1 MGNSCRS
8 QMAEGFARRY
18 GSDVIE
24 PLSAGYAPAAV
35 VQPLTKKVMEEKNI
49 KVDDQ
54 YPKSLDSI
62 EVRKLDLIIN
72 MSGVKLP
79 NRLSIPVREW
89 KVEDPMGKSEETYV
103 AVRDQIEMSVM
114 RLILELRKQARSAE
128 NIPLER
134 GFSGRGDREFK

>member
-1 MGNSCRS
+1 
-8 QMAEGFARRY
+8 MAEGFARRY

-24 PLSAGYAPAAV
+24 PLSAGFAPAAV

-62 EVRKLDLIIN
+62 EVPKLDLIVN

-79 NRLSIPVREW
+79 KRLQIQVRDW
-89 KVEDPMGKSEETYV
+89 KVEDPMGKSEDTYV
-103 AVRDQIEMSVM
+103 VVRDQIEMSVM
-114 RLILELRKQARSAE
+114 GLILELRKQARNGE

-134 GFSGRGDREFK
+134 GFSGRGNREFK

>member
-1 MGNSCRS
+1 
-8 QMAEGFARRY
+8 MAEGFARRY

-24 PLSAGYAPAAV
+24 PLSAGFAPAAV
-35 VQPLTKKVMEEKNI
+35 VQPQTKKVMEEKNI
-49 KVDDQ
+49 KVDDH

-62 EVRKLDLIIN
+62 EVPKLDLIIN

-79 NRLSIPVREW
+79 NRLSTPVREW

-103 AVRDQIEMSVM
+103 VVRDQIEMSVM
-114 RLILELRKQARSAE
+114 RLILELRKQAGTAE
-128 NIPLER
+128 KIPVER

>member
-1 MGNSCRS
+1 
-8 QMAEGFARRY
+8 MAEGFARRY

-24 PLSAGYAPAAV
+24 PLSAGFAPAAV

-62 EVRKLDLIIN
+62 EVPKLDLIIN

-79 NRLSIPVREW
+79 NRLSTPVREW
-89 KVEDPMGKSEETYV
+89 KVKDPMGKS
-103 AVRDQIEMSVM
+103 
-114 RLILELRKQARSAE
+114 
-128 NIPLER
+128 
-134 GFSGRGDREFK
+134 

>member
-1 MGNSCRS
+1 
-8 QMAEGFARRY
+8 MAEGFARRY

-24 PLSAGYAPAAV
+24 PLSAGFAPAAV

-49 KVDDQ
+49 KVDDH

-62 EVRKLDLIIN
+62 EVPKLDLIIN

-89 KVEDPMGKSEETYV
+89 KVEDPMGKSEETYIV
-103 AVRDQIEMSVM
+103 VRDQIEMSVM
-114 RLILELRKQARSAE
+114 RLILELRKQARSPE
-128 NIPLER
+128 NIPVER